1 MNIRVEHIQAILAN
15 PFYAITVAPHLVEEH
30 KLEISDEQW
39 VQTNARLVQD
49 LGAEAW
55 LAQAL
60 AFLQSGDVL
69 GLSDPRMNPCHAV
82 NIASIFREDH
92 EPFVS
97 HQTWV
102 QSNALL
108 MQEMGVEQWL
118 AQMLAILEGDA
129 RHQRSDRL
137 ESAVFSR
144 QKPAR
149 GQARQNAAEEEETAR
164 VLTPKVH
171 LPQHEALQFRHQAVS

>member
-118 AQMLAILEGDA
+118 AQVLAILEGDFVT
-129 RHQRSDRL
+129 H
-137 ESAVFSR
+137 EEIVFSPPSSPGKR
-144 QKPAR
+144 PR
-149 GQARQNAAEEEETAR
+149 GGKLRR
-164 VLTPKVH
+164 KKGKRRG
-171 LPQHEALQFRHQAVS
+171 F